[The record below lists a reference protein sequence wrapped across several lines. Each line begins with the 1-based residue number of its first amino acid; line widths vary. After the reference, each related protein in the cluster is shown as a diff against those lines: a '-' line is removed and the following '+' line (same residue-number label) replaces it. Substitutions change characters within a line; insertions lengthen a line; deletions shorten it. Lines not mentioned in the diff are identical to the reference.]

1 MENLIARLTKF
12 IDIEYDTENTK
23 TDAIWKLPLEDRIA
37 KGEAIGNLSAHFVG
51 TENGPSMI
59 ALKAIFECPDNISK
73 FREGTPVD
81 VSGHGIK
88 FKGEISQESGKKIEV
103 LTDQWSGYA
112 KIPKHLVD
120 SSGWVIDRTKTDI
133 RHILKDP
140 ILNLKL
146 QPENLRRIDGILSG
160 TILPGFKE
168 SERVSRMQ
176 QANGLMLDVSQK
188 TAFAEAMIAE
198 NYYLIQGPP
207 GTGKTWVLAYLATE
221 LAKEGKNVL
230 VTAFTHTGINNALQ
244 KINKVTGY
252 PHTVKMG
259 KSHQLDGLNYDDA
272 IVKTTESNIGSAGY
286 SSSSRGVIVGATA
299 FALST
304 KRLKGFPFDVLIFD
318 EASQMTVPMAVSA
331 MIAGKKCIF
340 IGDHQQLP
348 PIIDE
353 TQTDKELARSIF
365 EHLFQYAP
373 GTMLQTTYRMHQD
386 INAFPS
392 QHFYAGRLKP
402 DASAATRI
410 LQYTTAPQTH
420 QDILRT
426 DEPAV
431 FVDLGHTGQG
441 TRSPQEAD
449 LIAEL
454 VEQLLLS
461 GIKPKDIGILAP
473 FRAQVRLI
481 KAALEQ
487 RISDEKT
494 VKKIF
499 VDTVERIQGQERDV
513 VLISLTTSDLKMAAE
528 KAEFFFKPQRLNVAI
543 TRAKMKRITLG
554 SSNLFKARSE
564 NPDLQK
570 CMDLFRAFYEASK
583 VVRYDT
589 TADIDLF

>member
-12 IDIEYDTENTK
+12 IDTEYDTENTK
-23 TDAIWKLPLEDRIA
+23 TDEIWKMPLEDRIA
-37 KGEAIGNLSAHFVG
+37 KGEAIGNLSAHFSG
-51 TENGPSMI
+51 MDNGPSLI
-59 ALKAIFECPDNISK
+59 ALKAVFECPDNISK

-81 VSGHGIK
+81 ISGHGIK
-88 FKGEISQESGKKIEV
+88 FKGEIMQESGKKIEV

-112 KIPKHLVD
+112 TIPKHLVD
-120 SSGWVIDRTKTDI
+120 STGWVIDRTKTDI
-133 RHILKDP
+133 RHILKEP

-146 QPENLRRIDGILSG
+146 HPENLRRIDGILSG
-160 TILPGFKE
+160 AILPGLKE
-168 SERVSRMQ
+168 SDRMARTQ
-176 QANGLMLDVSQK
+176 QANALKLDASQK
-188 TAFAEAMIAE
+188 TAFVEAMIAE

-207 GTGKTWVLAYLATE
+207 GTGKTWVLAHLATA

-259 KSHQLDGLNYDDA
+259 KKHQLDGLDYDEA
-272 IVKTTESNIGSAGY
+272 SVKNTDSNIGSAGY
-286 SSSSRGVIVGATA
+286 TANSRGVIVGATA
-299 FALST
+299 FALNT

-331 MIAGKKCIF
+331 MTAGKKCIF

-365 EHLFQYAP
+365 EHLFQFSS
-373 GTMLQTTYRMHQD
+373 GTMLQTTYRMNED

-392 QHFYAGRLKP
+392 QNFYAGRLQP

-410 LQYTTAPQTH
+410 LHYSTPPQIH
-420 QDILRT
+420 YDILRA

-441 TRSPQEAD
+441 TRSVQEAD

-454 VEQLLLS
+454 VEQLIQS

-481 KAALEQ
+481 KAALEA
-487 RISDEKT
+487 RITDEKT

-554 SSNLFKARSE
+554 SSNLFKARSD
-564 NPDLQK
+564 NPALQQ
-570 CMDLFRAFYEASK
+570 CIDLFRAFYEASK
-583 VVRYDT
+583 VVVYDR